1 MIERHPEFATS
12 RDLSDV
18 LGIETEIL
26 KLGAEDA
33 MEILCRSLAEVVT
46 TAERVPKRA
55 TVRLGSAA
63 IDVEWPVAEAG
74 RSIAVPEPLA
84 APTVQAPA
92 VETPAIRTPVV
103 GTCYLAPEPG
113 AKPFVTVGDMVEPGR
128 QVAIV
133 EAMKLMNPIVAD
145 RAGRVTRILVA
156 DAEAV
161 EYDQPL
167 IAIEPEAPE

>member
-46 TAERVPKRA
+46 TTERVPKRA

-74 RSIAVPEPLA
+74 RSVAVPEPTA
-84 APTVQAPA
+84 QAPA
-92 VETPAIRTPVV
+92 AETPVVRTPVV

-113 AKPFVTVGDMVEPGR
+113 AKPFVTVGDVVEPGR

-167 IAIEPEAPE
+167 IALEPEAPE

>member
-1 MIERHPEFATS
+1 MIERHPEFTAS

-18 LGIETEIL
+18 LGFETEML

-46 TAERVPKRA
+46 STERVPKRA
-55 TVRLGSAA
+55 RVRLGSAT
-63 IDVEWPVAEAG
+63 IDVEWPVVEGG
-74 RSIAVPEPLA
+74 RPPSDVEPAKPSA
-84 APTVQAPA
+84 ASPA
-92 VETPAIRTPVV
+92 TETPTIRTPVV

-113 AKPFVTVGDMVEPGR
+113 AKPFVAVGDVVERGR

-156 DAEAV
+156 DAEPV
-161 EYDQPL
+161 EYDQAL
-167 IAIEPEAPE
+167 IAIEPEVPE

>member
-1 MIERHPEFATS
+1 MIERHPEFTTS

-18 LGIETEIL
+18 LGIETEML
-26 KLGAEDA
+26 KLGADDA

-46 TAERVPKRA
+46 TTDRMPTRA
-55 TVRLGSAA
+55 TVRLGGAA
-63 IDVEWPVAEAG
+63 IDVEWPTVEGPRAPA
-74 RSIAVPEPLA
+74 APEPVTSG
-84 APTVQAPA
+84 PSVSPA
-92 VETPAIRTPVV
+92 ETPVIRTPVV

-113 AKPFVTVGDMVEPGR
+113 AKPFVSIGDLVEPGR

-156 DAEAV
+156 DAEPV
-161 EYDQPL
+161 EYDQAL
-167 IAIEPEAPE
+167 IAIEPEKPE